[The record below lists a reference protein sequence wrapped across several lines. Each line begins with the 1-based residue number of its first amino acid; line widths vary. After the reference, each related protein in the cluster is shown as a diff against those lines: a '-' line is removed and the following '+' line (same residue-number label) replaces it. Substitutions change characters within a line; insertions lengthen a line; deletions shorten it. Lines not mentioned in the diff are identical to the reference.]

1 MNEDFDAAAFAELLA
16 SDTGGLLD
24 APSKPKP
31 VTSSD
36 RLERSFLEI
45 VEFYREHQRIP
56 SSDTLEIAERKLGAR
71 LDGFRAAPERAAA
84 VAHLDEFKLL
94 AKPEIDSYEDLLAN
108 DDLDLLDDENDIFD
122 TSSLPV
128 IAERRSAKEVSRRVK
143 ATNFEEFEPLFK
155 QMHADLASGEFV
167 IRDFAGED
175 TIKEGQFF
183 ILAGVMLFVAEV
195 GEDEIVASGSTTKKK
210 QRLRVIF
217 ENGTEGSMYRQ
228 SLSIRFYLQDG
239 RSIVRSGF
247 DASEIGDADV
257 ESGHVYVLRSLSEDP
272 QISSIENLYKI
283 GFSRNPV
290 KKRIAN
296 AEKDPTY
303 LMAPV
308 HIEED
313 YRVYNLRPSS
323 LENLLHRVFG
333 SVRLNVS
340 QVGIDGRTYNP
351 HEWFVAPLPVINQ
364 AIKMIMTGD
373 IVNVVYDPAQEQ
385 LVPRED

>member
-31 VTSSD
+31 VTSTD

-84 VAHLDEFKLL
+84 VAHLDEFDLL
-94 AKPEIDSYEDLLAN
+94 AKPEIDSLDDLLEH
-108 DDLDLLDDENDIFD
+108 DDMDLLDDEGDIFD

-128 IAERRSAKEVSRRVK
+128 LSERRSADEVAKRKK
-143 ATNFEEFEPLFK
+143 AEDFEEFESYFK
-155 QMHADLASGEFV
+155 QMQADLAAGEFV
-167 IRDFAGED
+167 LAPFKGVETIR
-175 TIKEGQFF
+175 EGRFF
-183 ILAGVMLFVAEV
+183 ILGGVMLFVAEV
-195 GEDEIVASGSTTKKK
+195 GKDEKVASGREMKRK

-217 ENGTEGSMYRQ
+217 ENGTESSMYKQ
-228 SLSIRFYLQDG
+228 SLAIRFYEQDG
-239 RSIVRSGF
+239 RAVVRS
-247 DASEIGDADV
+247 DVDTDEIGDADT
-257 ESGHVYVLRSLSEDP
+257 ESGHIYVLRSLSEDP

-283 GFSRNPV
+283 GFSRNSV
-290 KKRIAN
+290 KKRVAN
-296 AEKDPTY
+296 ALREPTY

-308 HIEED
+308 EIVAD
-313 YRVYNLRPSS
+313 YRIYNLRPSA
-323 LENLLHRVFG
+323 LENLLHRVFAG
-333 SVRLNVS
+333 VRLKVS

-364 AIKMIMTGD
+364 AIQMIQTGD
-373 IVNVVYDPAQEQ
+373 IVSVVYDPEKQK
-385 LVPRED
+385 LVER